1 MNPSDPRLPGLRT
14 TRLNKL
20 THNAVKNAVGMRMFA
35 VVACA
40 QNVVET
46 PRSEAANRP
55 ATIDPVSVRTV
66 RLMMT
71 SVIAA
76 RMALS
81 RFNAKAGRNEEPREQ
96 PANQRVQRDSPVDRN
111 AKLPRH

>member
-1 MNPSDPRLPGLRT
+1 
-14 TRLNKL
+14 
-20 THNAVKNAVGMRMFA
+20 MRILA

-46 PRSEAANRP
+46 PSSEAVNRP

-66 RLMMT
+66 RLTMT
-71 SVIAA
+71 NVIAA

-81 RFNAKAGRNEEPREQ
+81 RFSAKAGDVKKRENNQ
-96 PANQRVQRDSPVDRN
+96 PTIV
-111 AKLPRH
+111 